1 MSGMTQAELNGLDG
15 VWEDQDTVIKQQ
27 QNRIAELEEEISTA
41 LDLLPIINDAQ
52 YLFYNKHRHLLR
64 D

>member
-1 MSGMTQAELNGLDG
+1 MNNKAEVTNITTDNSAVIAGLN
-15 VWEDQDTVIKQQ
+15 K
-27 QNRIAELEEEISTA
+27 RIAELEEEISTA